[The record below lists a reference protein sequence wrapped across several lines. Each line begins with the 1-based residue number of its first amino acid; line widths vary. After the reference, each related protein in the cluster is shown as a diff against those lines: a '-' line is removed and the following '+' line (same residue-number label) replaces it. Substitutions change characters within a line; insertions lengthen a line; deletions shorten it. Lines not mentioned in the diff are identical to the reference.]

1 MIALLLPVIGA
12 SSPEP
17 NPPKWPDSV
26 HVFSPGDDGECA
38 SVAAKIFETNG
49 GMDSNGQ
56 FVSSRHA
63 LLFKPGTYSCAVP
76 VGYYTQVR
84 GGLDLNLTLKAQ
96 MKAILK
102 AILKANL
109 EGCAQG
115 YLEGCQGYL
124 KEGYL
129 GAFKSYFS
137 LYHIQVLGLGSSPDE
152 VVFTDSK
159 GVHCQEAGKA
169 PSPGALDTFWRS
181 AENFKTEADYD
192 WITDKG
198 MLWAVSQA
206 APLRRVHV
214 THSLMLTE
222 VVPNVGAGY
231 ASGGF
236 LADSLVDGIIQAGGQ
251 QQWLTRNV
259 QAGAW
264 KDGAWSRVFVG
275 VEGAPDA
282 RCGGGSGNM
291 VVVPKTPTIAEKPYI
306 AFDEVAKWTLR
317 VPALRTASSG
327 TSWTAGAGPSSS
339 DAVYSFTQVYVATA
353 ADSAAAINA
362 KLAAGLHVVLSP
374 GIYELEDT
382 LQLSTPNQVLLG
394 LGLAT

>member
-1 MIALLLPVIGA
+1 M
-12 SSPEP
+12 
-17 NPPKWPDSV
+17 
-26 HVFSPGDDGECA
+26 
-38 SVAAKIFETNG
+38 
-49 GMDSNGQ
+49 
-56 FVSSRHA
+56 
-63 LLFKPGTYSCAVP
+63 
-76 VGYYTQVR
+76 
-84 GGLDLNLTLKAQ
+84 
-96 MKAILK
+96 
-102 AILKANL
+102 
-109 EGCAQG
+109 
-115 YLEGCQGYL
+115 
-124 KEGYL
+124 
-129 GAFKSYFS
+129 
-137 LYHIQVLGLGSSPDE
+137 LGLGSSPDE

-159 GVHCQEAGKA
+159 GVHCQEAGKM

-181 AENFKTEADYD
+181 AENFKTEANHD
-192 WITDKG
+192 WGYKDHPYKG

-222 VVPNVGAGY
+222 GNGY

-236 LADSLVDGIIQAGGQ
+236 LADAIVDDTIQAGGQ

-259 QAGAW
+259 QVGAW
-264 KDGAWSRVFVG
+264 NGGAWNRVFVG

-282 RCGGGSGNM
+282 RCGDGMATPPVGN
-291 VVVPKTPTIAEKPYI
+291 VVVVAETPTIAEKPYI

-327 TSWTAGAGPSSS
+327 ASWTAGAGPSSS

-353 ADSAAAINA
+353 ADSAAAINK
-362 KLAAGLHVVLSP
+362 KLDAGLHVVLSP
-374 GIYELEDT
+374 GIYKLDAT